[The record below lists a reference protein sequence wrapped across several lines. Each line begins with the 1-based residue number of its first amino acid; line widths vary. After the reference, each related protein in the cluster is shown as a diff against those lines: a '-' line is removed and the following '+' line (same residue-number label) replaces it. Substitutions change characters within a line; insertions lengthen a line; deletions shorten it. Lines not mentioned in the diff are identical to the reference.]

1 MAQKNSPSHAALVLI
16 VDDDEATLDITA
28 EVFEILGY
36 DVVTAESGR
45 VALEVL
51 RKNPRVSVLFTDLQ
65 MPGMGGEELAEIALK
80 LRPAIRVVF
89 TSGFRTPPRDDAFVP
104 KPYKT
109 LDLTNSRAAASAA
122 PVVSSGV
129 GLVSAVLS
137 RMAHRESGGDRD

>member
-1 MAQKNSPSHAALVLI
+1 
-16 VDDDEATLDITA
+16 VDDDEATLDMTA

-89 TSGFRTPPRDDAFVP
+89 TSGFRTPPRDAAFVP
-104 KPYKT
+104 KPYKA
-109 LDLTNSRAAASAA
+109 LDLIR
-122 PVVSSGV
+122 
-129 GLVSAVLS
+129 VLPPLPLPS
-137 RMAHRESGGDRD
+137 

>member
-65 MPGMGGEELAEIALK
+65 MPGMGGEELAEIAVK

-89 TSGFRTPPRDDAFVP
+89 TSGFRTPPRDAAFVP
-104 KPYKT
+104 KPYKA
-109 LDLTNSRAAASAA
+109 LDLIR
-122 PVVSSGV
+122 
-129 GLVSAVLS
+129 VLPPLPLPS
-137 RMAHRESGGDRD
+137 